1 LNKYLSHANVSEKSP
16 REVNIQIN
24 KQEETKAR
32 GNFPINMLM
41 CKVDLS
47 GVVTHGFSFS
57 NAVRFHEIA
66 RSIISNLICTVHM
79 RGMETAGARA
89 VAIE

>member
-1 LNKYLSHANVSEKSP
+1 MQCQRKTP
-16 REVNIQIN
+16 REVSNQIN
-24 KQEETKAR
+24 KQEETKAS
-32 GNFPINMLM
+32 NFPINMLM

-47 GVVTHGFSFS
+47 GVVTRAFSFS

-89 VAIE
+89 IAIE